1 MAHRRRGVGVGKKK
15 ATKSG
20 NDTSSAAQALAKDLN
35 EGDLEFVKRSLSSL
49 ESELTKFA
57 TQHADSIKTDPAFRS
72 KFLKMCALLNIDPIS
87 SKQTLLGS
95 ALGIGDYYY
104 EVAVKAAEV
113 CMATR
118 TKNGGVCSV
127 EEVKRLLRKKGSSMT
142 KVSTDDILLSIS
154 KLGVLGGGFRIVTLE
169 KKPYVVSVPTVLSSD
184 HTDVLTVAQSDET
197 GEKGCFS
204 ISEIFNVKGWTEE
217 RAERAVETLVRE
229 GMAWVDEGGAGG
241 KAKPQ
246 FWVWSVFFQQ
256 DDEDE

>member
-20 NDTSSAAQALAKDLN
+20 NDPSSAAQALAKDLN

-57 TQHADSIKTDPAFRS
+57 TEHADSIKTDPAFRS

-154 KLGVLGGGFRIVTLE
+154 KLGVLGGGEVLRLGQRGRRQNFVE
-169 KKPYVVSVPTVLSSD
+169 LSSARPLCTNSLYSSFFL
-184 HTDVLTVAQSDET
+184 HSSQGSGSLPWKKSRT
-197 GEKGCFS
+197 
-204 ISEIFNVKGWTEE
+204 
-217 RAERAVETLVRE
+217 
-229 GMAWVDEGGAGG
+229 
-241 KAKPQ
+241 
-246 FWVWSVFFQQ
+246 WSACQRC
-256 DDEDE
+256 